1 LAACFPLV
9 VDVPL
14 VAFAVLVLA
23 GVSDV
28 LDGWVARRYGLVT
41 ATGAALDPITDK
53 LFVLTVA
60 VTLVSS
66 GHLSLGE
73 VLLLST
79 REIGELPLVAW
90 LSLSRRARQA
100 RTEQEMANV
109 PGKLATLLQFL
120 TVGWALF
127 HQPRLDLWI
136 GATAIAGTA
145 AALSYWTRALRATRR
160 QRRP

>member
-1 LAACFPLV
+1 LAAEGIKVRYRASDLLLPPAWLSLSRVLLAACFPLV

-14 VAFAVLVLA
+14 VALAVLILA

-79 REIGELPLVAW
+79 RIWYG
-90 LSLSRRARQA
+90 R
-100 RTEQEMANV
+100 
-109 PGKLATLLQFL
+109 
-120 TVGWALF
+120 
-127 HQPRLDLWI
+127 
-136 GATAIAGTA
+136 
-145 AALSYWTRALRATRR
+145 
-160 QRRP
+160 